1 MPRRIPPYG
10 PVIRYLRTTAGLSE
24 AALASKI
31 GQPVYYVNYLEN
43 GFRWPRPPLLRA
55 LAEAFDWDP
64 FELALLA
71 DVEIPYPDW
80 PRLDDLGAWRKLAT
94 DWTRITDA
102 IARYALAREL
112 FLQPAWQA
120 RLDPDLPMTVEQFG
134 IVACYEWLRRR
145 WTPYAPHPSRLRAPS
160 TAEDLVEAA
169 AAGAAGT
176 PVVKEP
182 DFLQGLSAHDRA
194 TVQAVAESLK
204 ELKR

>member
-10 PVIRYLRTTAGLSE
+10 PVIRYLRTAAGLSE
-24 AALASKI
+24 AELAVKI

-43 GFRWPRPPLLRA
+43 GFRWPRPPMVRA
-55 LAEAFDWDP
+55 LADAFGWEP

-80 PRLDDLGAWRKLAT
+80 PRLDDLGGWRKLAS
-94 DWTRITDA
+94 DWTQVTDA
-102 IARYALAREL
+102 ITRYTLAREL

-120 RLDPDLPMTVEQFG
+120 TLDPSLPASTEQFG
-134 IVACYEWLRRR
+134 IVACYGWLRGR
-145 WTPYAPHPSRLRAPS
+145 WTPYAPHPSRLKAPS
-160 TAEDLVEAA
+160 SPADVAEAA
-169 AAGAAGT
+169 EAGVQGT
-176 PVVKEP
+176 PVIREP
-182 DFLQGLSAHDRA
+182 DFLQGLSTHDRA